1 MDWILHISFLVF
13 GLVALYYGAEWL
25 VGGSS
30 QLALRLGLSP
40 LVIGLTVVA
49 FGTSAPELFVSVGF
63 NMRGLPDASVGN
75 VVGSNICNIALILG
89 ISAII
94 RPLAIPGQIVRRD
107 MLVLIGASLGLIAIL
122 WDRNIQQ
129 WEGALLV
136 AGIVVYVVASLR
148 SALKAGPETSKK
160 FEAEIA
166 LADSDAGV
174 AKTPLVFTLLILA
187 GLIVLVLGSY
197 LLQLGAV
204 FIAEGFGV
212 SEAIIGL
219 TVLAFGTSLPELAT
233 SVVACIKN
241 EGDIIAGN
249 AIGSSIFNILA
260 ILGITALIKGM
271 TIKAVEPIDLGVMLL
286 VTILVV
292 PMMVTGKRLAR
303 AEGVLLVMGYFGYVV
318 YLGIRA

>member
-1 MDWILHISFLVF
+1 M
-13 GLVALYYGAEWL
+13 
-25 VGGSS
+25 
-30 QLALRLGLSP
+30 
-40 LVIGLTVVA
+40 
-49 FGTSAPELFVSVGF
+49 
-63 NMRGLPDASVGN
+63 
-75 VVGSNICNIALILG
+75 
-89 ISAII
+89 
-94 RPLAIPGQIVRRD
+94 
-107 MLVLIGASLGLIAIL
+107 
-122 WDRNIQQ
+122 
-129 WEGALLV
+129 
-136 AGIVVYVVASLR
+136 
-148 SALKAGPETSKK
+148 
-160 FEAEIA
+160 
-166 LADSDAGV
+166 
-174 AKTPLVFTLLILA
+174 
-187 GLIVLVLGSY
+187 
-197 LLQLGAV
+197 QLGAV